1 MISVLIELLFFIVYL
16 DSIDKSDEMKNYVK
30 RAIFDSFSKKVLPNK
45 VLILLG
51 ARRVGKTELIK
62 NYLENIPSSTYLQL
76 NGEDINDANLLKER
90 SVVNYKRL
98 LTNIDLLVIDEAQT
112 IPEIGLILKLIVD
125 SIDGIKIIATG
136 SSIFDLNNTLGEP
149 LVGHKNTL
157 YLYPMAQLEF
167 STQENYK
174 QTIEK
179 LEERLLF
186 GSYPEL
192 MQYPDWEEKK
202 EYLFEIINSYLLKDI
217 LVFEGIKHADKIYNL
232 LRLIAFQIGKE
243 VPIQELANQLQ
254 LSKNTVANYLDL
266 LAKVF
271 IIFKV
276 EGFSR
281 NLRKEIVK
289 SSRWYFYDNGIRN
302 GIINNFNRLESR
314 TDVGDLWENYLAVE
328 RIKKQ
333 EYQKSNTKNYFW
345 RTYDQQE
352 LDWLEEK
359 ADALAGFEFKW
370 NENKKVKIPTAFAK
384 AYPDASFEVINRLN
398 YLDFIL

>member
-1 MISVLIELLFFIVYL
+1 MENYLKRVLFQDFG
-16 DSIDKSDEMKNYVK
+16 
-30 RAIFDSFSKKVLPNK
+30 KKVLPNK

-51 ARRVGKTELIK
+51 ARRVGKTELLK
-62 NYLENIPSSTYLQL
+62 NYLQTIPDGSYLQL

-90 SVVNYKRL
+90 SVANYKRL
-98 LTNIDLLVIDEAQT
+98 LLNIDLLVIDEAQT
-112 IPEIGLILKLIVD
+112 IPDIGLILKLIVD

-136 SSIFDLNNTLGEP
+136 SSIFDLNNNLGEP
-149 LVGHKNTL
+149 LVGRKNTL
-157 YLYPMAQLEF
+157 YLFPLAQMEY
-167 STQENYK
+167 SQYENYK
-174 QTIEK
+174 QTTEK

-192 MQYPDWEEKK
+192 IQYSDWEDKK
-202 EYLFEIINSYLLKDI
+202 EYLYEIINSYLLKDI
-217 LVFEGIKHADKIYNL
+217 LVFEGIKHADKIYDL
-232 LRLIAFQIGKE
+232 LRLIAYQLGKE
-243 VPIQELANQLQ
+243 VSLQELANQLQ
-254 LSKNTVANYLDL
+254 MSKNTVANYLDL
-266 LAKVF
+266 LSKVF

-302 GIINNFNRLESR
+302 GIINNFNRLDSR

-328 RIKKQ
+328 RVKKQ
-333 EYQKSNTKNYFW
+333 NYLRIKTNNYFW

-359 ADALAGFEFKW
+359 GEELAGFEFKW
-370 NENKKVKIPTAFAK
+370 NETKKVKIPAAFAK
-384 AYPDASFEVINRLN
+384 AYPDATFEVINKSN
-398 YLDFIL
+398 YLDFIT

>member
-1 MISVLIELLFFIVYL
+1 MNNYL
-16 DSIDKSDEMKNYVK
+16 K
-30 RAIFDSFSKKVLPNK
+30 RAVFNHFEKKVLPNK

-62 NYLENIPSSTYLQL
+62 NYLETIPAESYLQL
-76 NGEDINDANLLKER
+76 NGEDIQDANLLQER
-90 SVVNYKRL
+90 SVANYKRL
-98 LTNIDLLVIDEAQT
+98 LNNINLLVIDEAQT

-136 SSIFDLNNTLGEP
+136 SSVFDLNNNLGEP
-149 LVGHKNTL
+149 LVGRKNTIF
-157 YLYPMAQLEF
+157 LYPLAQMEF

-174 QTIEK
+174 QTIEN
-179 LEERLLF
+179 LEERMLF
-186 GSYPEL
+186 GGYPEL
-192 MQYPDWEEKK
+192 IQYPNWEEKK

-217 LVFEGIKHADKIYNL
+217 LVFEGIKQADKIYNL
-232 LRLIAFQIGKE
+232 LRLIAFQVGKE
-243 VPIQELANQLQ
+243 VSLQELGNQLQ
-254 LSKNTVANYLDL
+254 ISKNTVANYLDL
-266 LAKVF
+266 LSKVF

-302 GIINNFNRLESR
+302 GIINNFNRLDFR
-314 TDVGDLWENYLAVE
+314 NDVGDLWENYLAVE
-328 RIKKQ
+328 RLKKQ
-333 EYQKSNTKNYFW
+333 QYHRIPTNNYFW

-359 ADALAGFEFKW
+359 GEALTGFEFKW

-384 AYPDASFEVINRLN
+384 AYPEASFEVINKSN